1 MVIENSKIL
10 KMIFYKITW
19 DKVHKFMGPN
29 EIHLRVLTKLAEE
42 VAIHHIWKVMTVWWR
57 PHWLKNGKQPP
68 FSWREKKNK
77 IQGTTGQLSLT
88 SEPVKTMA

>member
-1 MVIENSKIL
+1 MLLIYTVFICNMRMVIENSKIL

-42 VAIHHIWKVMTVWWR
+42 VAIHHI
-57 PHWLKNGKQPP
+57 
-68 FSWREKKNK
+68 
-77 IQGTTGQLSLT
+77 
-88 SEPVKTMA
+88 